1 MINYQSHA
9 VLNKQLIVVILSSIG
24 LPLLLSN
31 SALANNPKSEQGFN
45 SVEKIEVNKGD
56 DWHGGINFGTRVD
69 DQQSAPVSVIK
80 KVSSTDSVDA
90 KKTDSINASNT
101 DSINTSKPDL
111 NSASKN
117 TESRSENN
125 WYGAL
130 DFGSNVL
137 YASNGRSLATS
148 TSGLQV
154 TGKVGYSMNGPRIE
168 LESSIGTLAS
178 GAASFNGTGI
188 NAYYDFQT
196 GSTRPYIGVGYG
208 FGSTSVGGSS
218 ASEAILQSKLGLS
231 FESTPGNNFYVELRG
246 IQPTSTNSVGIAS
259 LNVGNTLR
267 F

>member
-31 SALANNPKSEQGFN
+31 SALANNPESEQGFN
-45 SVEKIEVNKGD
+45 SVEKIEVSKGD

-69 DQQSAPVSVIK
+69 DQQSAPTLK
-80 KVSSTDSVDA
+80 KTSSTDSVDT
-90 KKTDSINASNT
+90 KKTDSIN
-101 DSINTSKPDL
+101 ISKPDT
-111 NSASKN
+111 SSTSKN
-117 TESRSENN
+117 TESKSESN

-178 GAASFNGTGI
+178 GAG
-188 NAYYDFQT
+188 QT
-196 GSTRPYIGVGYG
+196 HQKKY
-208 FGSTSVGGSS
+208 
-218 ASEAILQSKLGLS
+218 
-231 FESTPGNNFYVELRG
+231 
-246 IQPTSTNSVGIAS
+246 
-259 LNVGNTLR
+259 
-267 F
+267 